1 MASVTP
7 PCIYKSVT
15 LAAGEQ
21 FTLPPGA
28 EIVSASAGLDSIK
41 STCALPDTLEEPV
54 CYKFRFSGSEPD
66 DGNSFR
72 NWELDDNFI
81 VRGIVVNGISYDF
94 ANDIKLSESGPSAFI
109 GTWNTA
115 LNGIPQF
122 NGLFTFLNGNPVF
135 GDEAPGGNNNG
146 FTIQLAFSVIPS
158 IGDNLEMKSLTI
170 ANFQSPNT
178 GATYIYTKGER
189 C

>member
-7 PCIYKSVT
+7 PCIYKSVP

-41 STCALPDTLEEPV
+41 STCALPDTLEEPI
-54 CYKFRFSGSEPD
+54 CYKFRFSGSEPN
-66 DGNSFR
+66 DGLSAR
-72 NWELDDNFI
+72 NWELADNFY
-81 VRGIVVNGISYDF
+81 VRGIVVNGITYDF
-94 ANDIKLSESGPSAFI
+94 ANDIQLSESGPSSLI
-109 GTWNTA
+109 GTWSAA

-135 GDEAPGGNNNG
+135 GDEAPGGNSNG

-158 IGDNLEMKSLTI
+158 IGDNLQMKSFTS
-170 ANFQSPNT
+170 ANFQYPLNGT
-178 GATYIYTKGER
+178 TFVYTNGDR